1 MDLPGTPAAVTGA
14 GGFIGAATCARL
26 ASEGADVVG
35 LDLDPESAP
44 RVEAAGARFVRCD
57 VTDPRAVESALAG
70 RALVVHTAAT
80 IADWGAMPH
89 FVELNVRGTRNVLDA
104 AGRHDAE
111 RVVHLSSVAIW
122 GWEFGSDVHE
132 DHPPRATGVPYIDTK
147 AASDHLARQRGATV
161 VRPGDV
167 YGPRSVPWAL
177 RPLQALRSGRF
188 AIPPEG
194 LITPVYVDDLVDCI
208 VRAATVPEA
217 AGRSFVAW
225 EGPPVPTREY
235 FDRLARMVGRERAPV
250 APRPLLTALAGAEE
264 MVGRL
269 TGRPPTAARWVP
281 GYLARRAAYD
291 CPRAAEVLGWHAQ
304 VSLDEGMART
314 ETWAR
319 EEGLLA

>member
-26 ASEGADVVG
+26 AAEGADVVG
-35 LDLDPESAP
+35 LDVDPAAAP
-44 RVEAAGARFVRCD
+44 RVEASGARFVRCD
-57 VTDPRAVESALAG
+57 VTDAASVEPALAG
-70 RALVVHTAAT
+70 RALIVHTAAT
-80 IADWGAMPH
+80 IADWGAMPD
-89 FVELNVRGTRNVLDA
+89 FVALNVRGTRAVLDA
-104 AGRHDAE
+104 ARATGAA

-122 GWEFGSDVHE
+122 GWEFREDVHE

-147 AASDHLARQRGATV
+147 AASDQLARSRGATV

-188 AIPPEG
+188 AIPRRG

-208 VRAATVPEA
+208 VRAATLTEA
-217 AGRSFVAW
+217 AGQSFVAW
-225 EGPPVPTREY
+225 EGPPVATRDY

-250 APRPLLTALAGAEE
+250 APHPLLTALATAEE
-264 MVGRL
+264 ALGRL
-269 TGRPPTAARWVP
+269 SGRPPTAARWVP

-291 CPRAAEVLGWHAQ
+291 CPRARDVLGWRAR
-304 VSLDEGMART
+304 VSLDEGMRRT
-314 ETWAR
+314 EAWAR